1 MIRLSENQKII
12 LFGSGENILSALSDR
27 KISSASVVGVCL
39 DSLMD
44 DTVFP
49 ENVRE
54 IPFRELKNTEGALIA
69 VVDNQL
75 SDAAVSS
82 FNANG
87 LQYVLFGDIEEQ
99 SSVTAEQTAAPE
111 CEESPTGSSEE
122 QADLPNGD
130 ITPEPEANSVEEDNI
145 NCAACNKTF
154 DEQQFAALRS
164 DLNKYFTDISRL
176 IGNTKSK
183 DAALYSS
190 NRELQKFKDNE
201 LRNYVVEQFCNA
213 TGTDID
219 TMTADP
225 ECMTELSEVIE
236 KTKKQLTARE
246 TVKVPVSYGGE
257 KQIIEVTRDTFDSL
271 TESLLQKT
279 VSLVNAMLSKENLTI
294 DVVDEIILVGGSTY
308 MPQVTKCLEATYGKP
323 LFSFEPNEAVAKGAA
338 LMAAFSYDLG
348 QDGSEQGASANPADP
363 ADPTAPQPQGDEKGF
378 SIIDKSGKTI
388 VVEDIINKSYGVK
401 VYDPSQNKYFISNI
415 LIAGTAKPCSGKLDN
430 IVTGGATHITV
441 CETDEKD
448 SIVEYDEAFDVY
460 SGPLNFPAGLPGDT
474 PAEVHFN
481 LDMSG
486 ILSIK
491 VLAADTETDLVF
503 DPTTGGAT
511 KEGLETAQ
519 KLQLGC

>member
-27 KISSASVVGVCL
+27 KIVAASVVGVCL

-190 NRELQKFKDNE
+190 NRELQKFKDNYFVE
-201 LRNYVVEQFCNA
+201 ITEPLALDLIALREDFKKTVEDAVKYNPDKKVLCKNLKV
-213 TGTDID
+213 TID
-219 TMTADP
+219 QIDNILVMHDVEEKDGSFYFNGKAFYPPVGDCEKPAAQDPVPEEVSQPEKLVLPALQPEDNTA
-225 ECMTELSEVIE
+225 EALSKFLAESLSRIE
-236 KTKKQLTARE
+236 SILSDDENLVKTISVLRDANKKQLDVCDGFLLTPLFASFIQLEEYMYRRLRE
-246 TVKVPVSYGGE
+246 
-257 KQIIEVTRDTFDSL
+257 L
-271 TESLLQKT
+271 ESAE
-279 VSLVNAMLSKENLTI
+279 SDADAMPIYK
-294 DVVDEIILVGGSTY
+294 DAYV
-308 MPQVTKCLEATYGKP
+308 YGKSYIER
-323 LFSFEPNEAVAKGAA
+323 LLLKFGVHVYSFVSDDFQPKYHRVLRVNKIGADEA
-338 LMAAFSYDLG
+338 
-348 QDGSEQGASANPADP
+348 
-363 ADPTAPQPQGDEKGF
+363 
-378 SIIDKSGKTI
+378 
-388 VVEDIINKSYGVK
+388 
-401 VYDPSQNKYFISNI
+401 
-415 LIAGTAKPCSGKLDN
+415 
-430 IVTGGATHITV
+430 
-441 CETDEKD
+441 EKD
-448 SIVEYDEAFDVY
+448 KKVAQYCTDCYTLGDKVVYPAKVIVY
-460 SGPLNFPAGLPGDT
+460 
-474 PAEVHFN
+474 
-481 LDMSG
+481 
-486 ILSIK
+486 
-491 VLAADTETDLVF
+491 
-503 DPTTGGAT
+503 
-511 KEGLETAQ
+511 
-519 KLQLGC
+519 KL

>member
-190 NRELQKFKDNE
+190 NRELQKFKDN
-201 LRNYVVEQFCNA
+201 YFVE
-213 TGTDID
+213 I
-219 TMTADP
+219 
-225 ECMTELSEVIE
+225 TE
-236 KTKKQLTARE
+236 
-246 TVKVPVSYGGE
+246 
-257 KQIIEVTRDTFDSL
+257 
-271 TESLLQKT
+271 
-279 VSLVNAMLSKENLTI
+279 
-294 DVVDEIILVGGSTY
+294 
-308 MPQVTKCLEATYGKP
+308 P
-323 LFSFEPNEAVAKGAA
+323 LA
-338 LMAAFSYDLG
+338 
-348 QDGSEQGASANPADP
+348 
-363 ADPTAPQPQGDEKGF
+363 
-378 SIIDKSGKTI
+378 I
-388 VVEDIINKSYGVK
+388 GV
-401 VYDPSQNKYFISNI
+401 Y
-415 LIAGTAKPCSGKLDN
+415 
-430 IVTGGATHITV
+430 
-441 CETDEKD
+441 
-448 SIVEYDEAFDVY
+448 
-460 SGPLNFPAGLPGDT
+460 
-474 PAEVHFN
+474 
-481 LDMSG
+481 
-486 ILSIK
+486 
-491 VLAADTETDLVF
+491 
-503 DPTTGGAT
+503 AT
-511 KEGLETAQ
+511 KRR
-519 KLQLGC
+519 